1 MKNLNDIIARA
12 KLEIEAWFARQ
23 SREPFTDFYWWYVPS
38 TPERDGGFLIAA
50 DRPANGDY
58 AIAGSLG
65 KHLTKEQ
72 NLQRFL
78 ETARR
83 LPILS
88 MQ

>member
-1 MKNLNDIIARA
+1 MKDINDVIARA

-23 SREPFTDFYWWYVPS
+23 CREPFTDFYWWYVAS
-38 TPERDGGFLIAA
+38 APERDGGFLIAA

-65 KHLTKEQ
+65 KNLTKDQ

-78 ETARR
+78 DTARR